1 MGNFLEELKRRN
13 VAKVALVYIIAGWLT
28 MQVVDVMFP
37 ALHLPEWLISAV
49 AAFVLIGFPFAV
61 IFAWAFEMT
70 PEGLKREKDV
80 DRSDSITPQTG
91 QKLNHVAMII
101 LAIAVVFL
109 LVDKFAIQADNDV
122 PDTAVVAT
130 APEEKPS
137 IAVLPFVN
145 MSGDVENEY
154 FSDGLSEELLNLLAK
169 IPQLHVAGRT
179 SSFKFKGTNE
189 DLRIIGE
196 ALNVAHVLEGSVRK
210 SGARLR
216 ITAQLIDTQNGYHL
230 WSENYDRE
238 LTDIFA
244 IQDEIA
250 ATVVK
255 RLKITLLGTPPKV
268 QETNPEAYASYLLG
282 RNLRHQNTA
291 ESLEQAQMLLLQA
304 SAIDPSY
311 APVWVELGSVY
322 TRQANRGLRPIDEGF
337 TLAREA
343 INKALAINPDYALAH
358 ASLGWIV
365 MSIDNDLVTAARHLE
380 RALHLES
387 TNLSIIRKAAHL
399 TASLGR
405 LDEAI
410 ALDEYVRARDPVSAS
425 AHNNLGLYYLS
436 ARRWDEAIVSFST
449 ALTLSP
455 GYYGAQSAIGVTLL
469 LMGDPQAALEA
480 IQLDDSVFG
489 MIGLSLV
496 YHALGQ
502 EDESNAVLTELIEQ
516 YEQGWAFNIAYVLA
530 YRGEADR
537 AFEWL
542 NKAVEYKDGGLSEIL
557 GERLFDNIRDDQRW
571 LPFLERIGKS
581 PDQLA
586 AIEFK
591 VALPK

>member
-1 MGNFLEELKRRN
+1 MPGFIAELQRRN

-49 AAFVLIGFPFAV
+49 AAFVLIGLPFAV

-80 DRSDSITPQTG
+80 DRSESITPQTG

-109 LVDKFAIQADNDV
+109 LVDKFAIQADNDL
-122 PDTAVVAT
+122 PETAVVAT

-145 MSGDVENEY
+145 MSGDAENEY

-250 ATVVK
+250 GHVVEEL
-255 RLKITLLGTPPKV
+255 RVHLLGAEVAAAT
-268 QETNPEAYASYLLG
+268 QGTTNVEAYNQFLRGNYFIDDTSAE
-282 RNLRHQNTA
+282 NL
-291 ESLEQAQMLLLQA
+291 EK
-304 SAIDPSY
+304 
-311 APVWVELGSVY
+311 
-322 TRQANRGLRPIDEGF
+322 
-337 TLAREA
+337 AR
-343 INKALAINPDYALAH
+343 
-358 ASLGWIV
+358 
-365 MSIDNDLVTAARHLE
+365 
-380 RALHLES
+380 
-387 TNLSIIRKAAHL
+387 
-399 TASLGR
+399 
-405 LDEAI
+405 
-410 ALDEYVRARDPVSAS
+410 
-425 AHNNLGLYYLS
+425 
-436 ARRWDEAIVSFST
+436 
-449 ALTLSP
+449 
-455 GYYGAQSAIGVTLL
+455 
-469 LMGDPQAALEA
+469 
-480 IQLDDSVFG
+480 
-489 MIGLSLV
+489 
-496 YHALGQ
+496 
-502 EDESNAVLTELIEQ
+502 
-516 YEQGWAFNIAYVLA
+516 IAY
-530 YRGEADR
+530 ET
-537 AFEWL
+537 
-542 NKAVEYKDGGLSEIL
+542 
-557 GERLFDNIRDDQRW
+557 
-571 LPFLERIGKS
+571 
-581 PDQLA
+581 
-586 AIEFK
+586 AIEFDPNFARAYAGLAS
-591 VALPK
+591 ALQ

>member
-1 MGNFLEELKRRN
+1 MRDFIEELKRRN

-80 DRSDSITPQTG
+80 DRSESITPRTG
-91 QKLNHVAMII
+91 QKLNHVAMVI

-109 LVDKFAIQADNDV
+109 LVDKFAFQADTEV
-122 PDTAVVAT
+122 PDTEVIAT

-250 ATVVK
+250 GHVVEE
-255 RLKITLLGTPPKV
+255 LKAHLLGAEVAAATQGTTNIEAYNQFLRGNYFIDNTSAENLEKARIAY
-268 QETNPEAYASYLLG
+268 ETAIEFDPDFARAYAGLAVALQQTYSGWTSSSSGSFIENFQHIREVADKAIELDPENPESLIAQTIVALLINWDLPTARMQTEKALRISPNDLAALGWHGSNLTFLGEFEAAEDVLTKALEIDPLSLATLRTLGDVYMVSGRCDLAIETYQRALSLAPDTGRFYGRIARCELFQGDLEAAKQFNAREPVVWVRATNDLVLLG
-282 RNLRHQNTA
+282 R
-291 ESLEQAQMLLLQA
+291 E
-304 SAIDPSY
+304 
-311 APVWVELGSVY
+311 GSVEEW
-322 TRQANRGLRPIDEGF
+322 QAAVANYE
-337 TLAREA
+337 
-343 INKALAINPDYALAH
+343 
-358 ASLGWIV
+358 
-365 MSIDNDLVTAARHLE
+365 
-380 RALHLES
+380 
-387 TNLSIIRKAAHL
+387 
-399 TASLGR
+399 
-405 LDEAI
+405 
-410 ALDEYVRARDPVSAS
+410 DEYGFGNSYQMAEIYADK
-425 AHNNLGLYYLS
+425 
-436 ARRWDEAIVSFST
+436 
-449 ALTLSP
+449 
-455 GYYGAQSAIGVTLL
+455 
-469 LMGDPQAALEA
+469 GDM
-480 IQLDDSVFG
+480 DK
-489 MIGLSLV
+489 
-496 YHALGQ
+496 
-502 EDESNAVLTELIEQ
+502 T
-516 YEQGWAFNIAYVLA
+516 
-530 YRGEADR
+530 
-537 AFEWL
+537 FEWL
-542 NKAVEYKDGGLSEIL
+542 DHTARVKDPGGPWALIMPFFDEAKKDPRWKEYEAKFGL
-557 GERLFDNIRDDQRW
+557 
-571 LPFLERIGKS
+571 
-581 PDQLA
+581 
-586 AIEFK
+586 
-591 VALPK
+591 

>member
-1 MGNFLEELKRRN
+1 MRDFLEELKRRN

-49 AAFVLIGFPFAV
+49 AAFVLIGFPFAL

-80 DRSDSITPQTG
+80 DRSESITPRTG

-109 LVDKFAIQADNDV
+109 LLDKFAIQADNDV
-122 PDTAVVAT
+122 PDTAVIAT

-145 MSGDVENEY
+145 MSGDTENEY

-250 ATVVK
+250 GHVVEE
-255 RLKITLLGTPPKV
+255 LKAHLLGAEVAAATQGTTNVEAYNQFLRGNYFIDDTSAENLEKARIAYETAIKFDPDFARAYAGLAVALQQTYSGWASSSSGSFIENFQHIREVADKALELDPNNPESLIAQTIVALLINWDLPTARAQTEKALENSPNDLAALGWHASNLTFLGESDAAEAALTKALEV
-268 QETNPEAYASYLLG
+268 DPLSLASLRTLGDVYMTSGRCDLAIDTYQRALNLAPDTGRFYGRIARCKLFQGDLEAATALNAKEPVVWVRETNELIILG
-282 RNLRHQNTA
+282 REGTD
-291 ESLEQAQMLLLQA
+291 EEWQAA
-304 SAIDPSY
+304 
-311 APVWVELGSVY
+311 
-322 TRQANRGLRPIDEGF
+322 
-337 TLAREA
+337 
-343 INKALAINPDYALAH
+343 
-358 ASLGWIV
+358 
-365 MSIDNDLVTAARHLE
+365 VTKYE
-380 RALHLES
+380 
-387 TNLSIIRKAAHL
+387 
-399 TASLGR
+399 
-405 LDEAI
+405 
-410 ALDEYVRARDPVSAS
+410 DEYGFGNSYQMAEIYADK
-425 AHNNLGLYYLS
+425 
-436 ARRWDEAIVSFST
+436 
-449 ALTLSP
+449 
-455 GYYGAQSAIGVTLL
+455 
-469 LMGDPQAALEA
+469 GD
-480 IQLDDSVFG
+480 LDK
-489 MIGLSLV
+489 
-496 YHALGQ
+496 
-502 EDESNAVLTELIEQ
+502 T
-516 YEQGWAFNIAYVLA
+516 
-530 YRGEADR
+530 
-537 AFEWL
+537 FEWL
-542 NKAVEYKDGGLSEIL
+542 DHAARVKDPGGPWALIMPFFDAAKKDPRWQEYEAKFGL
-557 GERLFDNIRDDQRW
+557 
-571 LPFLERIGKS
+571 
-581 PDQLA
+581 
-586 AIEFK
+586 
-591 VALPK
+591 